1 MVNITKLNLY
11 LSEEQYRK
19 LCLVAEVREV
29 SPEEVANDAV
39 YGYLAIA
46 DPFAEDREPPEEVHE
61 ILFDIP
67 EEAAERLMNRLQLE
81 DYEDLDEYAKSLLLG
96 HLDKLAAKEN

>member
-1 MVNITKLNLY
+1 M
-11 LSEEQYRK
+11 
-19 LCLVAEVREV
+19 
-29 SPEEVANDAV
+29 
-39 YGYLAIA
+39 
-46 DPFAEDREPPEEVHE
+46 HE

>member
-1 MVNITKLNLY
+1 M
-11 LSEEQYRK
+11 
-19 LCLVAEVREV
+19 
-29 SPEEVANDAV
+29 

-46 DPFAEDREPPEEVHE
+46 DPFAEDREPPEGVHE

-81 DYEDLDEYAKSLLLG
+81 DYDDLDEYAKSLLLG
-96 HLDKLAAKEN
+96 RLDKLAAKEN